1 MKIESQ
7 QNNVEF
13 LRETAEWTHLV
24 SKSITLENWIKTQQT
39 SWFLVLGA
47 YFISRSLQFLRE
59 IALCVQNKGM
69 KFNCFML
76 ISLVFSVFM
85 LHRAHSNVVTAISTR
100 KRGKNG
106 KNERMRLSLTTWNIF
121 FTPRHQSTQK
131 ARQTNHMKN
140 EKKLCKGDDSSCFS
154 IILCSEKWKKNFI
167 ISSLTRINLCVAA
180 LLYDSRLKRRGGRDE
195 EWNNN

>member
-59 IALCVQNKGM
+59 ITLCVQNKGM

-85 LHRAHSNVVTAISTR
+85 LHRAHSNVVTAISTK
-100 KRGKNG
+100 KRG

-140 EKKLCKGDDSSCFS
+140 EKKNCAKGMILHVSQLSCAAR
-154 IILCSEKWKKNFI
+154 SEKKLHHLFAYENQFMCG
-167 ISSLTRINLCVAA
+167 SFAV
-180 LLYDSRLKRRGGRDE
+180 RLKTQETRWQRRGME
-195 EWNNN
+195 